1 VTFVLTADSVQGM
14 ATKKKPA
21 KKPKA
26 KPVGRPPLGKDT
38 VRINFKLPLA
48 VRDRWIRAADKDEMT
63 LSEWLR
69 AAAELAFARG
79 STR

>member
-1 VTFVLTADSVQGM
+1 VTFVLTTDSVQGM

-38 VRINFKLPLA
+38 VRINVKLPLTD
-48 VRDRWIRAADKDEMT
+48 RDKFHKAADNEGLT